1 VSLQWSAAAVVLGVA
16 AALNVAAAVWVWR
29 RRGAVG
35 RVSLVL
41 LLASAAVWCLA
52 YALELVMTGRAVQ
65 ELWGS
70 VEYVG
75 TTLLPVAW
83 LAFVLEYTGRRDQ
96 LSPRLLAVLA
106 IEPIAVWT
114 LLAVPS
120 THHLIRSF
128 PPGPI
133 TDPPTVTLGT
143 AYWVHFAY
151 TNALV
156 GIGTVILVS
165 RLLRVSSF
173 YRRQSLSLLAAV
185 VLPLLANLASSLG
198 LPLARDYD
206 PTPVAVTM
214 GALLLVWGAFRY
226 RLLDLVPVA
235 RSLMFDRLGDP
246 VLVLDAYGRVVDGN
260 PAAEEVLGARAGI
273 GRPVRDLLQDQD
285 VELLDA
291 TPAGPEIRLTRGAEV
306 AEFEVI
312 TSVLRD
318 DRGRDVGQLVHL
330 RDISARKQAER
341 RLRWLADYDQ
351 LTRLPNRRLLT
362 DRLEQAIARAR
373 RSRGRCAL
381 LLVDLDRFK
390 LINDSFGHQ
399 VGDQVLARVG
409 HRLRAGRRTEDT
421 AARLGGDE
429 FAVLLPEIAE
439 RGDAMLVAHR
449 VLDVLAEPIHLGGR
463 ELVVTAS
470 VGVAVWPDDGGDA
483 HELFSRADTAMYR
496 AKEHG
501 RHRAESAEAAPDAST
516 AERLQLG
523 VELRHALRRDEL
535 RVLFQPMVD
544 LHDSSVVGM
553 EALLRWEHPR
563 LGLLQ
568 PASFLHVAEEAGLS
582 AEIDRWVL
590 REACRHGSVW
600 AQSGHEVSVAVNVS
614 ANRFGDAPLTLV
626 ADVAAA
632 LEESL
637 LPPKMLMLEINERT
651 IIDDP
656 EPVARELGDLREL
669 GVGVALDDFGAGH
682 TSLTHLRQLPID
694 MLKIDYGLV
703 RGVSSEDSDDG
714 RILSAVT
721 TLAHILGMT
730 VTAEGVERPDQVVA
744 LQRAGCNCAQGF
756 LFSPPIDPASATT
769 MICDTGIGRVVG
781 SGGGA

>member
-1 VSLQWSAAAVVLGVA
+1 LNLQWSVAAVVLGVA
-16 AALNVAAAVWVWR
+16 AGLDVAAAVWVWR

-35 RVSLVL
+35 RRSLAL
-41 LLASAAVWCLA
+41 LLGSAAVWCLS
-52 YALELVMTGRAVQ
+52 YSLELVVTGHAAQ
-65 ELWGS
+65 EFWGS
-70 VEYVG
+70 LEYVG
-75 TTLLPVAW
+75 TTLLPVGW
-83 LAFVLEYTGRRDQ
+83 LAFVLEYTGRSDQ
-96 LSPRLLAVLA
+96 LSRRLMAVLA

-114 LLAVPS
+114 LLVIPA
-120 THHLIRSF
+120 THHLIRNI
-128 PPGPI
+128 PPEPR
-133 TDPPTVTLGT
+133 TWPPTVELGA

-156 GIGTVILVS
+156 GIGTAILVS

-173 YRRQSLSLLAAV
+173 YRRQSVLLLAAV
-185 VLPLLANLASSLG
+185 VLPLLGNLASSVG

-206 PTPVAVTM
+206 PTPVAVTL
-214 GALLLVWGAFRY
+214 GALLLVWGVFRY

-246 VLVLDAYGRVVDGN
+246 VLVVDAYGRVVDGN
-260 PAAEEVLGARAGI
+260 PAADAVLGASAGI
-273 GRPVRDLLQDQD
+273 GRPVRDLLREQD

-291 TPAGPEIRLTRGAEV
+291 TPSGPEIRLTRGPEV
-306 AEFEVI
+306 QEYEMIASE
-312 TSVLRD
+312 LRD
-318 DRGRDVGQLVHL
+318 DRGRHVGQLVHL

-390 LINDSFGHQ
+390 LINDSLGHPA
-399 VGDQVLARVG
+399 GDQVLARVG
-409 HRLRAGRRTEDT
+409 NRLRVGRRTEDT
-421 AARLGGDE
+421 AARIGGDE
-429 FAVLLPEIAE
+429 FAVLLPEISE
-439 RGDAMLVAHR
+439 RDDATLVAHR
-449 VLDVLAEPIHLGGR
+449 VLDLLAEPMHLGNR

-470 VGVAVWPDDGGDA
+470 IGVAVWPDDGDDA
-483 HELFSRADTAMYR
+483 QELFSRADAAMYR

-501 RHRAESAEAAPDAST
+501 RHRAESAEGTPDAT
-516 AERLQLG
+516 AAERLRLG
-523 VELRHALRRDEL
+523 VELRHALKGDEL
-535 RVLFQPMVD
+535 RVLFQPLVD
-544 LHDSSVVGM
+544 LHEGNVVGM
-553 EALLRWEHPR
+553 EALLRWQHPR

-568 PASFLHVAEEAGLS
+568 PAAFLHVAEEAGLS
-582 AEIDRWVL
+582 ADIDRWVL
-590 REACRHGSVW
+590 RQACRHGSRW
-600 AQSGHEVSVAVNVS
+600 AQAGHEVSVAVNVS
-614 ANRFGDAPLTLV
+614 ANRFGDAPLTLT
-626 ADVAAA
+626 ADVAGV
-632 LEESL
+632 LEETM

-656 EPVARELGDLREL
+656 GPVARELGDLRDL

-682 TSLTHLRQLPID
+682 TSLTHLRLLPID

-703 RGVSSEDSDDG
+703 HGISSEDSDDG

-730 VTAEGVERPDQVVA
+730 VTAEGVERQDQVVA
-744 LQRAGCNCAQGF
+744 LQRAGCNNAQGF
-756 LFSPPIDPASATT
+756 LFSPP
-769 MICDTGIGRVVG
+769 VG
-781 SGGGA
+781 PSEADELVAHVTLAPR